1 MADTVIVFEL
11 KDRDGLAR
19 IGTIETKRGK
29 VTTPNLAPVLHPI
42 AQEITAREMKDRFG
56 VEIVM
61 TNSYTIWRSD
71 SRQRALEQGLHRL
84 IDFDGPVMTDSGAFQ
99 SHVYGG
105 ADVTNQEIVA
115 FQRGIGSDFGAVLD
129 IFSEPE
135 HNRHR
140 VEADMGET
148 LARAREAA
156 ALRGEMNLIGAV
168 QGGLF
173 ADLREKCARELS
185 HIDVAIH
192 AIGGVVPLME
202 SYRFRDLVKVIIAAK
217 RGLGPERPVH
227 LFGAGHPMIFALAV
241 LLGCDLFDSSSYD
254 KYARAGRMMFAD
266 GTRHLEEMESLPC
279 DCPACSNHSVEDF
292 RQDVKLLARHNLFA
306 SFSELKT
313 VRNAIKT
320 GELWELV
327 ERRCRSHPTLLD
339 ALRELRRHA
348 DFLQEFE
355 PASRPS
361 AFLYV
366 GPESIHRPGLQR
378 LRKLLQT
385 RYSPPS
391 KGTLVIFPEGPKP
404 YARRREWEIEAIS
417 HRCGAQMI
425 VKSAL
430 GPVPIELDEL
440 YPFSQSIV
448 PEDLDIET
456 LEASDVFTQQYVR
469 AHGYAQGFTWS
480 GPDTLGELPKA
491 GDGGKPDW
499 DMMRVRAVADVQF
512 GRGSADA
519 LLGGKIE
526 FVKSPNTDRIR
537 NVIRDG
543 KHILSMRA
551 HDGMFSLKVD
561 GGRLLHRAFTPP
573 VLRVVVETETA
584 EFNRQGKNVFAK
596 FVLDCDSELR
606 PGDECL
612 VVDQKDELAA
622 VGRLFMTRGEMLA
635 FERGVAVDVR
645 EGVPPPP

>member
-11 KDRDGLAR
+11 KDRDGLGRA
-19 IGTIETKRGK
+19 GTIETKRGR

-42 AQEITAREMKDRFG
+42 VHEITAKEMKDRFG
-56 VEIVM
+56 AEIVM
-61 TNSYTIWRSD
+61 TNSYTVWRSE
-71 SRQRALEQGLHRL
+71 SRQRALEQGIHRL

-105 ADVTNQEIVA
+105 ADVTNQEIVT
-115 FQRGIGSDFGAVLD
+115 FQREIGSDFGTVLD
-129 IFSEPE
+129 VFSEPE
-135 HNRHR
+135 HDRHR
-140 VEADMGET
+140 VEADMMET

-156 ALRGEMNLIGAV
+156 GIRGEMSLVGAV
-168 QGGLF
+168 QGGVF
-173 ADLREKCARELS
+173 ADLREKCAHELS
-185 HIDVAIH
+185 KVDVSIH

-202 SYRFRDLVKVIIAAK
+202 SYRFRDLAKVIIAAK

-227 LFGAGHPMIFALAV
+227 LFGAGHPMVFALAV

-254 KYARAGRMMFAD
+254 KYARAGRMMFSD

-279 DCPACSNHSVEDF
+279 DCPACSAHSAEDF
-292 RQDVKLLARHNLFA
+292 RQDAKLLARHNLFA
-306 SFSELKT
+306 SFEELRT

-327 ERRCRSHPTLLD
+327 ERRCRSHPALLD
-339 ALRELRRHA
+339 ALRELRLHA

-355 PASRPS
+355 PPSRPG
-361 AFLYV
+361 AFMYV
-366 GPESIHRPGLQR
+366 GPESVNRPGLQR

-385 RYSPPS
+385 RYSPPN
-391 KGTLVIFPEGPKP
+391 KETLLIFPEGPKP

-417 HRCGAQMI
+417 RRCGAHMI

-448 PEDLDIET
+448 PEELDVET
-456 LEASDVFTQQYVR
+456 LEASEVFAQQYVR
-469 AHGYAQGFTWS
+469 AHGYKQGFTWA
-480 GPDTLGELPKA
+480 GPDTLNELPKA
-491 GDGGKPDW
+491 TDGGKPDW
-499 DMMRVRAVADVQF
+499 DMMRVRAVADFQF
-512 GRGSADA
+512 GRGAADA

-526 FVKSPNTDRIR
+526 FVKSSNTYRIR

-561 GGRLLHRAFTPP
+561 GGRLLHRAFIPP
-573 VLRVVVETETA
+573 ALRVVVETDTA

-612 VVDQKDELAA
+612 VVDQKDELVA

-635 FERGVAVDVR
+635 FERGVAVHVR
-645 EGVPPPP
+645 EGVLPPP